1 MTTPKVELASTS
13 NGEAFAA
20 SPAHREKPA
29 WFAFAVPFSFFLICL
44 PNRAFAQESQ
54 RPPPNNVEYFQYG
67 VGLAVEKLAS
77 RGDVCPNNSGTPAG
91 SAAGTLG
98 EAGAANIPCILGS
111 GGGLAIRMGYRSR
124 GPWYVGGAYE
134 FTRMNS
140 SNLLRLAILQQ
151 LRGEARYYL
160 DTGNRLTP
168 YGVLGF
174 GAAVYGNEWNASTIG
189 PTLSAGL
196 GLEFQITQST
206 VIGGALGYR
215 GFMLRHWTD
224 STGLERA
231 NRYYGFGFA
240 STIGFE
246 LTLEI
251 RSPLDRW

>member
-1 MTTPKVELASTS
+1 MTTTKVELASTS
-13 NGEAFAA
+13 KGEALAA

-29 WFAFAVPFSFFLICL
+29 WFAIAAPISFFLICL
-44 PNRAFAQESQ
+44 PNRASAQESQ

-77 RGDVCPNNSGTPAG
+77 RGDVCPINSGTPAG
-91 SAAGTLG
+91 TPGST
-98 EAGAANIPCILGS
+98 GAASIPCILGS

-124 GPWYVGGAYE
+124 GPWYLGGAYE
-134 FTRMNS
+134 FTRMDS

-168 YGVLGF
+168 YGALGF
-174 GAAVYGNEWNASTIG
+174 GAAVYGNEWNASTVG
-189 PTLSAGL
+189 PALSAGL
-196 GLEFQITQST
+196 GLEFQVTQST
-206 VIGGALGYR
+206 VIGGALSYR
-215 GFMLRHWTD
+215 GFLLRHWTD

-231 NRYYGFGFA
+231 NRYLGFGFA

-251 RSPLDRW
+251 RSPLARW